1 MLNILGGKMSYL
13 SEKDLWRWDKM
24 QEKWLEEILEKSIWN
39 NLYDYNFKTNN
50 EYTIYDYEQS
60 PLCMIIWG
68 EILSDYLNENK
79 NKNED
84 EYVYKINRRDLTI
97 KNNNKTYRFLF
108 DVMNNLKS
116 HWTINRKDYD
126 YHYIGNFTPIP
137 ANDVKPKRS
146 LQFTHRDFGENWN
159 KMLEHLKNNWN
170 EYKMEGLAF
179 EDYIK
184 MTYQDS
190 YYSHKKFIKIESIE
204 CILDEIKERGKKY
217 KIKLRKFF

>member
-1 MLNILGGKMSYL
+1 MSYL
-13 SEKDLWRWDKM
+13 SEKDLWCWDKM

-68 EILSDYLNENK
+68 EIISDWLN
-79 NKNED
+79 NKNEENED
-84 EYVYKINRRDLTI
+84 KFVYTI
-97 KNNNKTYRFLF
+97 KRYFLIVNNKTESYRFLF

-116 HWTINRKDYD
+116 LWTEYGKCYD
-126 YHYIGNFTPIP
+126 YHFIGNFAPIP
-137 ANDVKPKRS
+137 ANVKLERS
-146 LQFTHRDFGENWN
+146 LQFIHRDSGENWN
-159 KMLEHLKNNWN
+159 KLLEHLQNNWVK
-170 EYKMEGLAF
+170 YKMEGLTF

-190 YYSHKKFIKIESIE
+190 YYSHEKFIKIESIK
-204 CILDEIKERGKKY
+204 CTLDEIEKRGEKIQNKIEKIFQKY
-217 KIKLRKFF
+217 KK